1 MVFDEPNSAIILLAQ
16 VGKRMYF
23 DFSVSNIKGIMIH
36 RDEETDTH
44 ICIYIYIYIHTLY
57 SIIDI
62 SFEASDNTGLPHYM
76 RVMVSRPA

>member
-44 ICIYIYIYIHTLY
+44 ICIYIYIYT
-57 SIIDI
+57 
-62 SFEASDNTGLPHYM
+62 HYI
-76 RVMVSRPA
+76 V

>member
-1 MVFDEPNSAIILLAQ
+1 MVFDELNSALILLAQ

-23 DFSVSNIKGIMIH
+23 DFSVSNIKGRMIH
-36 RDEETDTH
+36 RDEETDTY
-44 ICIYIYIYIHTLY
+44 ICIYTYIYTLY
-57 SIIDI
+57 SIRDL